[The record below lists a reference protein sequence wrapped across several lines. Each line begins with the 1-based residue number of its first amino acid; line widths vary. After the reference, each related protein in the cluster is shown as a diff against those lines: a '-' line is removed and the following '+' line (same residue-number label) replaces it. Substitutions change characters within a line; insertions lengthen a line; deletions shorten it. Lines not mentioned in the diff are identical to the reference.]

1 MSTVSSVEVTILSR
15 CYLRMAYTPIS
26 VVMISTSRPLDTYF
40 ILTKRASY
48 AQYLSKK
55 RVRIIASPLAFRS
68 RLSRAFQPHFSAY
81 SFRRKERYFDNH
93 LLHGR
98 AKLQFLKQTR
108 QKCQKSKTIKCM
120 GVTVLL
126 NVRNDYQFHWL
137 SSGYPLVI

>member
-68 RLSRAFQPHFSAY
+68 RLSRAFQQHFSGC
-81 SFRRKERYFDNH
+81 SFCKKERYIDNH
-93 LLHGR
+93 LPHGR
-98 AKLQFLKQTR
+98 AKLKFPKKTR
-108 QKCQKSKTIKCM
+108 QNCQKPETIRCM
-120 GVTVLL
+120 SVAELL
-126 NVRNDYQFHWL
+126 NVRNDY
-137 SSGYPLVI
+137 